1 MVRAHPPDNPATN
14 TASHPGVVVAIET
27 PTAAEPTPR
36 HCRGTTTP
44 PGSPPRR
51 ESAGVPTLAVV
62 IVNFCQWNNTARLV
76 EQLRRSAAIAGDI
89 AHIQIIDNGS
99 PLHPWAATLAK
110 RPGVSIHR
118 LERNHGFAAAV
129 NHASRLIRGSWLLL
143 LNPDITVAPGFL
155 DSVQNLI
162 TQAELSPQVGIIGLG
177 LRHRDGSP
185 QPSTGVFPT
194 LGGTLTGL
202 LRPRERRKCRSYRSD
217 QRREVDWAT
226 GGCLLIRREC
236 FEQLA
241 GLDEAF
247 FLYYEDVDFC
257 HRATQAGWEV
267 WFDPRLSVTH
277 HWPLHARS
285 VPAPLR
291 LITRHALLTY
301 AGRYWPRWQA
311 NFLARLIR
319 IEAAWRQLVATVFGQ
334 KLPAQIYR
342 ELRQLVGDILA
353 GRKAEQA
360 ARLRFAAGFLPP
372 IAAEQDNRSYEAPV
386 PPAPRTY
393 ENGE

>member
-1 MVRAHPPDNPATN
+1 MVRAHPPDDPATN
-14 TASHPGVVVAIET
+14 TSSYSGVVVATES
-27 PTAAEPTPR
+27 TPR
-36 HCRGTTTP
+36 PSRGTTAHP
-44 PGSPPRR
+44 SPPARR
-51 ESAGVPTLAVV
+51 ESAAVPTLAVV

-76 EQLRRSAAIAGDI
+76 EQLRRSVAMAGDT

-99 PLHPWAATLAK
+99 PPHPWAAALAK
-110 RPGVSIHR
+110 RPGVSIHQ
-118 LERNHGFAAAV
+118 LEANHGFAAAV
-129 NHASRLIRGSWLLL
+129 NHASRLTRGSWLLL
-143 LNPDITVAPGFL
+143 LNPDITVPPGFL
-155 DSVQNLI
+155 DGVQNLI

-202 LRPRERRKCRSYRSD
+202 FRPRERRKCQAYRAD

-241 GLDEAF
+241 GLDETF

-267 WFDPRLSVTH
+267 WFDPRLRVTH

-301 AGRYWPRWQA
+301 ACRYWPRWQA
-311 NFLARLIR
+311 YFLAGLIG
-319 IEAAWRQLVATVFGQ
+319 IEAAWRQFVAAVFGQ

-342 ELRQLVGDILA
+342 ELRQLVADVVA

-372 IAAEQDNRSYEAPV
+372 IAAEQDNRFYEAPV
-386 PPAPRTY
+386 PPAPLTY